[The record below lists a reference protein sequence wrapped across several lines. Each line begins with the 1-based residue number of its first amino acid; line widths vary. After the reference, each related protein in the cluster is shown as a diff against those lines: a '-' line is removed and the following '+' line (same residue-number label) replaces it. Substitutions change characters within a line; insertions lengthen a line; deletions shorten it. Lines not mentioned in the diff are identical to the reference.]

1 MQDDSQKTKKQ
12 EGGADVKQQ
21 ELHKPILI
29 RIISIDGSDLLKRGF
44 SALRDGKLDQ
54 DAFRGVMDKS
64 LDAMKLAE
72 VCKKHKTELPF
83 PYLEDKLFCRAVVN
97 VSFDYAVKQFEP
109 FGRRFVRYGNTVT
122 DADMTDHV
130 CVRDGELI
138 AVEVP
143 YQKDTRYEAVE
154 QPISAELLGNYF
166 EYDAEARVYRRSKAA
181 IPSAVSRLAVR
192 EKLYADGFEIDGVH
206 YVRYKRSAGASRDGR
221 CMFIAE
227 PLYADMMEW
236 SACGFSAE
244 KVDDQASF
252 QSYIALTMS
261 SIENTIRLPKKA
273 ILIMPDAVSEFWTD
287 AVNVEE
293 TLDHDLTATYQ
304 KVFVKNKI
312 WDGEALLDVSVFQEN
327 GYGEKGMM
335 LLRNR
340 FFKTCAF
347 NTNLQ
352 KWFKDNQIDRVSQL
366 AGYTT
371 ARNVEDIR
379 LVITESSLKYL
390 KFMPSDI
397 SYAEGFKRWLD
408 AVYEGKETSEFGI
421 VKTDKPAPLMKGEM
435 TYANYQLL
443 NTLGMQRS
451 GVKGFLQDTF
461 EYLDRILQDSAYL
474 RYHIHT
480 SVEAAKKETGN
491 VPNLE
496 TYRSETV
503 LDMTCRTPDFEKTD
517 FYKSFRRD
525 TVSNFKNQLKNG
537 RVPISGAYLTMLGNP
552 YEFLYGLIHPG
563 YAPED
568 PLSLGPDDVFTTA
581 FPPGSTL
588 ICSRSP
594 HITMGNHYLAMNLPD
609 PRVQQYFNLTPN
621 IVYVNSIQNNIQHR
635 LNGCDFD
642 SDTMLATFDLRLT
655 RGVVAQYHEF
665 SVPVCSVKPIGKTT
679 YPNTPSGYAKLDYNI
694 SENKIGEIVNLSQ
707 FLNCLL
713 WDAMMTRQN
722 NIRPKTS
729 KLNLYYDICKLA
741 VLSGMEIDKA
751 KRMYAVDTDRV
762 LRKLGEY
769 RRNFKKANGGH
780 LPEFFLSMTGSPEKP
795 AVGKSAHLECPMAYV
810 YDLVTKYR
818 GKVNRTKT
826 ILISELF
833 ALDSSDCGANDTHKK
848 QNIIAAVKD
857 AYAKITSLQTAGS
870 KCHREEKEYYREKTQ
885 EIYVKCLDTVSKNA
899 VNDHILTMLLSEIDH
914 PDSSR
919 YGIKSCRFFLFSCLL
934 YEKNRRLLSRVKT
947 PKGYKAV
954 DIHSLE
960 VVDDDTEYIFG
971 YPHNRVEVEP

>member
-1 MQDDSQKTKKQ
+1 MKKQ
-12 EGGADVKQQ
+12 ESN
-21 ELHKPILI
+21 KPSLA

-44 SALRDGKLDQ
+44 SALRDGKLNP
-54 DAFRGVMDKS
+54 DAFRGMMDQS
-64 LDAMKLAE
+64 LDTMKLAE
-72 VCKKHKTELPF
+72 VCKKHKAELPF
-83 PYLEDKLFCRAVVN
+83 PYLSDKQFCRAVVN
-97 VSFDYAVKQFEP
+97 VSFDYAVKQFEQY
-109 FGRRFVRYGNTVT
+109 GRRFVRYGHTVA
-122 DADMTDHV
+122 DADMTDHI

-138 AVEVP
+138 AIEIP
-143 YQKDTRYEAVE
+143 YSKDTRYEVVKD
-154 QPISAELLGNYF
+154 PIGADLLGNYF
-166 EYDAEARVYRRSKAA
+166 EYDAEAKAYRRSKAA
-181 IPSAVSRLAVR
+181 IPSSVTRKAVR
-192 EKLYADGFEIDGVH
+192 EKLYADGFTIDGVH
-206 YVRYKRSAGASRDGR
+206 YIRYKRSAGASRDGR

-227 PLYADMMEW
+227 PLYADMMKW
-236 SACGFSAE
+236 SVCDLSAE
-244 KVDDQASF
+244 SVDDQASF

-261 SIENTIRLPKKA
+261 SIEGTIRLPKKA
-273 ILIMPDAVSEFWTD
+273 ILIMPDAVSEFWTK

-293 TLDHDLTATYQ
+293 TADHDLTANYQ
-304 KVFVKNKI
+304 QVLVKNKI
-312 WDGEALLDVSVFQEN
+312 WDGEALLDVSVFREN
-327 GYGEKGMM
+327 GYEDKGML

-352 KWFKDNQIDRVSQL
+352 KWFQDNQIDRVSQL

-371 ARNVEDIR
+371 ARNIEDIR

-390 KFMPSDI
+390 KFMPSD
-397 SYAEGFKRWLD
+397 SSLAVGFKHWLD
-408 AVYEGKETSEFGI
+408 TVYEGKETSVFGV
-421 VKTDKPAPLMKGEM
+421 VKTDKPAPLMKGQM

-451 GVKGFLQDTF
+451 DAKEFLQDSF

-480 SVEAAKKETGN
+480 SVETAKKETGN

-537 RVPISGAYLTMLGNP
+537 RIPISGAYLTMLGNP
-552 YEFLYGLIHPG
+552 YEFLYALIHPG
-563 YAPED
+563 YVPED

-581 FPPGSTL
+581 FSPGSTL

-609 PRVQQYFNLTPN
+609 PRVQTYFNLTPN

-642 SDTMLATFDLRLT
+642 SDTMLATFDIRLE

-665 SVPVCSVKPIGKTT
+665 FVPVCSVKPIGKTT
-679 YPNTPSGYAKLDYNI
+679 YPNTPSGYAKLDSDI

-713 WDAMMTRQN
+713 WDAMITRQN
-722 NIRPKTS
+722 NICPKTS

-795 AVGKSAHLECPMAYV
+795 AVEKSAHLECPMAYV

-818 GKVNRTKT
+818 GKINRTKT

-848 QNIIAAVKD
+848 QNIISAVKD
-857 AYAKITSLQTAGS
+857 AYAKITFLQTAGS
-870 KCHREEKEYYREKTQ
+870 KCRSDEKDYYREKAQ
-885 EIYVKCLDTVSKNA
+885 AVYMECLETVAKNV
-899 VNDHILTMLLSEIDH
+899 VNDHILAMLLSEIDH
-914 PDSSR
+914 PNESR
-919 YGIKSCRFFLFSCLL
+919 YGIKSCRFFLFACLL

-960 VVDDDTEYIFG
+960 FGNHDTEYIFG
-971 YPHNRVEVEP
+971 YPHKRVEVEP